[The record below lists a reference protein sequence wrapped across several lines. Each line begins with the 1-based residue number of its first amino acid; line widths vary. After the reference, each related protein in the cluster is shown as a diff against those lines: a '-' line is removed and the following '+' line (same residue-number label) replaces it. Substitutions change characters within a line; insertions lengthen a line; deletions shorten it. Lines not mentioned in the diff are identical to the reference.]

1 MAMDAAGDAAT
12 VWSDDA
18 ALDVKAAGLDVAGPR
33 LSSLSVPAS
42 GTAGAASSFA
52 ATAVDTWSQVADVVW
67 SFGDGATVS
76 GATTT
81 HTCTAAGTYAVTV
94 TVTDRL
100 ATPPRRHAPSRSE
113 RPPL

>member
-1 MAMDAAGDAAT
+1 M
-12 VWSDDA
+12 
-18 ALDVKAAGLDVAGPR
+18 
-33 LSSLSVPAS
+33 PAS

-81 HTCTAAGTYAVTV
+81 HTYAAAGTYAVTV
-94 TVTDRL
+94 TVTDSLGNATTATRPVAVGRPRL
-100 ATPPRRHAPSRSE
+100 
-113 RPPL
+113 